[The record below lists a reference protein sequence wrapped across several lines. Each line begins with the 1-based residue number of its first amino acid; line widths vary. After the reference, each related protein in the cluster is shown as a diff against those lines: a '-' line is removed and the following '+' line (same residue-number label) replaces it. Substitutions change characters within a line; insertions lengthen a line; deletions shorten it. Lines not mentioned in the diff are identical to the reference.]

1 MARKRNLQPLKLTD
15 ANPFESLGSLMSAIA
30 VEAQPTQ
37 NDARHVYEAVIQA
50 YDLDPIE
57 IREDAISLFREG
69 ENILRLPFLSE
80 HEAVVKSLRQYFFEI
95 REVFYP
101 LVFTS
106 DSIQPY
112 HNFIATWS
120 NSQWDILSQSI
131 KSFRLLNQNYELI
144 ELITRYLTAL
154 RGLLNETEK
163 SDAVSEAL
171 NILSDM
177 LHSIDEDIWK
187 LSWEDYAEEFDR
199 LGWLLQTESE
209 KNPDSPISSFF
220 GATKKVMWDVFTRA
234 NQTMDAVLFLP
245 RAYAVFNI
253 ALAVSSSALPSE
265 SQEVVKQ
272 FTDLITHNELSS
284 PKATGEISDGDSIS
298 PSTLPEG
305 ETSHELD

>member
-15 ANPFESLGSLMSAIA
+15 ANPFESLGSLMTAIA
-30 VEAQPTQ
+30 EEAQPTQ
-37 NDARHVYEAVIQA
+37 KGARQIYEAVIHA
-50 YDLDPIE
+50 HDLDPIE
-57 IREDAISLFREG
+57 IREDAISLFRECDDIFG
-69 ENILRLPFLSE
+69 LPFLPE
-80 HEAVVKSLRQYFFEI
+80 HDTVVESLHQYFFRL
-95 REVFYP
+95 REAFYP
-101 LVFTS
+101 LALTS
-106 DSIQPY
+106 ESIQPY
-112 HNFIATWS
+112 NNFRTA
-120 NSQWDILSQSI
+120 WDKPRWDLLTQSI

-144 ELITRYLTAL
+144 ELVTRYLTVL
-154 RGLLNETEK
+154 HELLDETEE

-177 LHSIDEDIWK
+177 LRSIDEDIWK

-209 KNPDSPISSFF
+209 ENPDSPISSFF